1 MLAAP
6 EVAGSTRAN
15 QDRDLRIDFFR
26 GVALL
31 MIFINHVPGN
41 ALSALTLKQVALA
54 DAAEMFVLI
63 AGYASVLAYG
73 RLAETRGLAGAVRAV
88 LGRIRDLFAAHLLL
102 VALGA
107 SGIALAAWHFEN
119 PLYFE
124 HVNLTPFSYDPF
136 GAIW

>member
-73 RLAETRGLAGAVRAV
+73 RLAETSRARRRGARRA
-88 LGRIRDLFAAHLLL
+88 RPH
-102 VALGA
+102 
-107 SGIALAAWHFEN
+107 S
-119 PLYFE
+119 
-124 HVNLTPFSYDPF
+124 
-136 GAIW
+136 